1 MQRSFCRFDSDL
13 MKNKGVP
20 LTTDKVVKTEG
31 YHQRN
36 ALADFV
42 AAVGTQVHLIVVQ
55 AERIRT

>member
-1 MQRSFCRFDSDL
+1 